1 MSIKSIHQEREIVFF
16 QGPAAFRKW
25 LMKFHAK
32 EKELFVGYYKK
43 STGLPTMTWSESVDQ
58 ALCFG
63 WIDGIR
69 RSIDQERYYIRFTPR
84 NPKSIWSKINLEKME
99 VLLNNNLVAAAG
111 RAVYDQRNRNKVNI
125 YSFEQTQEV
134 VLKPVYLKKFKA
146 DKPAYTWFVGSSPS
160 YKKTAIHWVMSAKQE
175 VTQSKRLHELISD
188 SAQGLKIKS
197 LRR

>member
-125 YSFEQTQEV
+125 YSFEQTQE
-134 VLKPVYLKKFKA
+134 

-160 YKKTAIHWVMSAKQE
+160 YQKTAIHWVMSAKQE

>member
-99 VLLNNNLVAAAG
+99 ILPGFVLFQNTF
-111 RAVYDQRNRNKVNI
+111 NKI
-125 YSFEQTQEV
+125 SFEK
-134 VLKPVYLKKFKA
+134 VLTMP
-146 DKPAYTWFVGSSPS
+146 
-160 YKKTAIHWVMSAKQE
+160 
-175 VTQSKRLHELISD
+175 
-188 SAQGLKIKS
+188 
-197 LRR
+197 

>member
-63 WIDGIR
+63 WDQKVD
-69 RSIDQERYYIRFTPR
+69 RSGAILY
-84 NPKSIWSKINLEKME
+84 SI
-99 VLLNNNLVAAAG
+99 
-111 RAVYDQRNRNKVNI
+111 Y
-125 YSFEQTQEV
+125 
-134 VLKPVYLKKFKA
+134 P
-146 DKPAYTWFVGSSPS
+146 P
-160 YKKTAIHWVMSAKQE
+160 
-175 VTQSKRLHELISD
+175 QS
-188 SAQGLKIKS
+188 
-197 LRR
+197 